1 MTRKSRVD
9 HVSGRSLRVK
19 LEVLRLV
26 QLQVQT
32 ETCLK
37 TGDSV
42 RRDTENAELRMEKT
56 QNNTKAESAKKK
68 SDS

>member
-1 MTRKSRVD
+1 
-9 HVSGRSLRVK
+9 
-19 LEVLRLV
+19 VLRLV

-42 RRDTENAELRMEKT
+42 RRDTENAEMRMEKT
-56 QNNTKAESAKKK
+56 QNNTKAESANKK